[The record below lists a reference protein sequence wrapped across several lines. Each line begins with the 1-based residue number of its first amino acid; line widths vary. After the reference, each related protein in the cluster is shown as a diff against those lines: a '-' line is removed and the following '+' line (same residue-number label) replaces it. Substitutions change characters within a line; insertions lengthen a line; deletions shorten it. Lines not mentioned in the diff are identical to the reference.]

1 MGDLPA
7 SGKEFMLKNIVI
19 QRIEDGK
26 VAETWISWDNVAML
40 IQLGFFPA
48 PSGDQP

>member
-40 IQLGFFPA
+40 RQLGYFP
-48 PSGDQP
+48 PSENNQP

>member
-26 VAETWISWDNVAML
+26 IAETWISWDNVAML
-40 IQLGFFPA
+40 TQLGFFPPPEA
-48 PSGDQP
+48 DQP